1 MVVAVVVVVVVVMAA
16 VVMVVSV
23 PQESAFDELF
33 GTGESV
39 ASALVATPGELVSVG
54 ADGSVVLV
62 VVFVLV
68 GDIVV
73 VVLLVVV
80 FTDFELVNELTTLLV
95 TSVVIVDVVS
105 VVAEVAVLALESAE
119 FKSLF
124 VTPIVTVV

>member
-1 MVVAVVVVVVVVMAA
+1 MVVVAVVVVVVVVMAA

-39 ASALVATPGELVSVG
+39 ASALVATPGELVSVS

-73 VVLLVVV
+73 VV
-80 FTDFELVNELTTLLV
+80 FTDFELVNELTTLFV

-105 VVAEVAVLALESAE
+105 VVAELAVLALESAE